1 MKRSLPAGAGRLQ
14 WLGVTVLLALLL
26 VAPAYTQDPQSLK
39 AQHAALT
46 EQLSDNPFQRPLHL
60 ESRQTEDTLQG
71 DIYAVIEQ
79 PYALLGT
86 ALQGGAHWCDI
97 LILHLNVKSCRASS
111 GPSGEILHLH
121 IGRKFEQ
128 ALADAY
134 LFEFAY
140 RVVTATPEFL
150 QVLLEARDGPLG
162 TSRYRIKLE
171 AVALDA
177 RRSFLHLSY
186 SYAYGL
192 AARLATQAYLATL
205 GRNKVGFSIVAHN
218 AEGQPVYIDG
228 MRGVIERNTMR
239 YYLAIEA
246 YLSALSEPPG
256 ARLEKRLNLW
266 HSAVEQ
272 YPAQLHEL
280 ERDQYLA
287 IKRKEIQRQQADAAS
302 E

>member
-1 MKRSLPAGAGRLQ
+1 
-14 WLGVTVLLALLL
+14 VLLALLL
-26 VAPAYTQDPQSLK
+26 ATQTYAQAPESLK
-39 AQHAALT
+39 ARHAALA

-79 PYALLGT
+79 PYAVVGT
-86 ALQGGAHWCDI
+86 ALQGSGHWCDI

-111 GPSGEILHLH
+111 GSAGEVLRLH

-134 LFEFAY
+134 PFEFAY
-140 RVVTATPEFL
+140 RVATATPEFL
-150 QVLLEARDGPLG
+150 RVLLEAKDGPLG

-171 AVALDA
+171 VVALDE

-186 SYAYGL
+186 SYAYGM
-192 AARLATQAYLATL
+192 AARVATQGYLTTL
-205 GRNKVGFSIVAHN
+205 GRNKVGFSIVARN
-218 AEGQPVYIDG
+218 AEGQPVYIGG

-246 YLSALSEPPG
+246 YLSTLTEPP
-256 ARLEKRLNLW
+256 ATRQEKRLNLW

-287 IKRKEIQRQQADAAS
+287 IKRKEIRRQQADAAS

>member
-1 MKRSLPAGAGRLQ
+1 VRRSLPGGAGGFQ
-14 WLGVTVLLALLL
+14 WLCATVLLALLL
-26 VAPAYTQDPQSLK
+26 ATQTYAQAPESLK
-39 AQHAALT
+39 ARHAALA

-79 PYALLGT
+79 PYAVVGT
-86 ALQGGAHWCDI
+86 ALQGSGHWCDI

-111 GPSGEILHLH
+111 GSAGEVLRLH

-134 LFEFAY
+134 PFEFAY
-140 RVVTATPEFL
+140 RVATATPEFL
-150 QVLLEARDGPLG
+150 RVLLEAKDGPLG

-171 AVALDA
+171 VVALDE

-192 AARLATQAYLATL
+192 AARVATQSYLATL
-205 GRNKVGFSIVAHN
+205 GRNKVGFSIVARN
-218 AEGQPVYIDG
+218 AEGQPVYIGG

-246 YLSALSEPPG
+246 YLSALSEPPA

-266 HSAVEQ
+266 HSGVEQ

-280 ERDQYLA
+280 ERDQYLS
-287 IKRKEIQRQQADAAS
+287 IKRKEIQRQ
-302 E
+302 